1 MENQP
6 MNQGTDQAVNPPMEQ
21 TSSNTM
27 WYIIIALI
35 VATVAGCSFWY
46 YTAQAPSVDTQTS
59 SMGVDVLQTQD
70 APLSAGNSI
79 TDILA
84 DLNQTLDGSAELS
97 QAAAA
102 SASDVQGF

>member
-1 MENQP
+1 
-6 MNQGTDQAVNPPMEQ
+6 MNQGTDQAVNPPMDQ
-21 TSSNTM
+21 ASSNM
-27 WYIIIALI
+27 VWYIVSALV
-35 VATVAGCSFWY
+35 VAALAGCSFWY

-70 APLSAGNSI
+70 VPLSVGDSVDA
-79 TDILA
+79 ILA
-84 DLNQTLDGSAELS
+84 DLNQTLDDSAELS